1 MSTVTRPHPKQA
13 ASNRRIITLCVGS
26 VGPTL
31 MLQTGLLLGGVLVTM
46 HRRQSGRSLIDAN
59 VGASV
64 DPHSVTELRLERHV
78 LIREDHTR

>member
-13 ASNRRIITLCVGS
+13 ASNRRVTALYVGS

-31 MLQTGLLLGGVLVTM
+31 MLQRGLLLRGVLVTM

-59 VGASV
+59 VGAGV